1 LIISILKENALD
13 LALSD
18 QVEHLQTYNSHLLD
32 ELQKEKERC
41 DELLRRNDELVKK
54 SEVANKKCIELN
66 ERRKRT
72 RIRKLA
78 ADQ

>member
-1 LIISILKENALD
+1 MIISTLKENALD

-41 DELLRRNDELVKK
+41 GFVARGADCLQIQEATSKRPPLIYSK
-54 SEVANKKCIELN
+54 SKPKYQNL
-66 ERRKRT
+66 
-72 RIRKLA
+72 
-78 ADQ
+78 